1 MKLFFTQLILL
12 CSGMSQAVSHI
23 LSFIM
28 NINLFSSNIKG
39 KKMDVPYLF
48 DLSIGYYTAN
58 LESSFSEVVWKNM
71 RHKLPNEDI
80 IKGGFSTGL

>member
-1 MKLFFTQLILL
+1 
-12 CSGMSQAVSHI
+12 
-23 LSFIM
+23 
-28 NINLFSSNIKG
+28 
-39 KKMDVPYLF
+39 MDVPYLF

-58 LESSFSEVVWKNM
+58 LESAFSEVVWKNM